1 MPGTTAYDEA
11 AAQIRRASRA
21 TSRDDREL
29 IRMAALA
36 ASSHNTQPWTFSTS
50 TDAITI
56 QPDLT
61 RRCPVVDPDD
71 AHLFKSLGCAA
82 ENMVQAAAAQ
92 GIAATVSINA
102 TDQSVSVDLSRST
115 DPGPTPLADAILTR
129 QCTREAYDGRP
140 VTPDDLAAL
149 EAAGT
154 LGSARCAHIT
164 DAGRLGEV
172 AAFVTRGNLAQ
183 LNDPHFREEL
193 LSWIRFNPASAL
205 KAGDGLAGRTT
216 GQPGV
221 PSWFGF
227 ALQRILLKAD
237 TQAKVDAERLAS
249 SAGVTMFVSPA
260 DDVSAWV
267 DAGRA
272 YQRYAL
278 QAEALDIRT
287 AFINQPIEVT
297 DLRPEFESWLGL
309 TDERVHLAV
318 RFGHGA
324 KVPYSLRRPIDDVIT
339 SAGR

>member
-1 MPGTTAYDEA
+1 VRRPHTA
-11 AAQIRRASRA
+11 
-21 TSRDDREL
+21 TGRDDREL
-29 IRMAALA
+29 IRMATLA
-36 ASSHNTQPWTFSTS
+36 ASSHNTQPWKFLPS

-56 QPDLT
+56 RADLT
-61 RRCPVVDPDD
+61 RRCPAVDPDD
-71 AHLFKSLGCAA
+71 AHLYKSLGCAA
-82 ENMVQAAAAQ
+82 ENMVQAAAVQ
-92 GIAATVSINA
+92 GIAATVSVDR
-102 TDQSVSVDLSRST
+102 TDREVRVDFDGTT

-129 QCTREAYDGRP
+129 QCTRDSYDGRP

-154 LGSARCAHIT
+154 LGSAHCVCIT
-164 DAGRLGEV
+164 GADRLGEV
-172 AAFVTRGNLAQ
+172 AAFVTRGNLTQ
-183 LNDPHFREEL
+183 LNDARFRREL
-193 LSWIRFNPASAL
+193 VSWIRFNPATAL
-205 KAGDGLAGRTT
+205 ATRDGLAGRTT
-216 GQPGV
+216 GQPAV
-221 PSWFGF
+221 PTWFGT

-249 SAGVTMFVSPA
+249 SAGVTVFVTPG
-260 DDVSAWV
+260 DDVSDWV

-272 YQRYAL
+272 CQRYAL

-324 KVPYSLRRPIDDVIT
+324 KVPYSLRRPIDDVVRADAI
-339 SAGR
+339 